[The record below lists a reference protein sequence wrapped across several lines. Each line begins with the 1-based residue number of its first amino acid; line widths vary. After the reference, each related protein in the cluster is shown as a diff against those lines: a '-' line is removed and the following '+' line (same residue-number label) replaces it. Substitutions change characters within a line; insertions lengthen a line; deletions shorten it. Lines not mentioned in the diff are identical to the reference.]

1 MMMMMMDRLMMMMMI
16 VMKYS
21 SIRIRSIDISV
32 TSLSVINDN
41 SIAIMT
47 MILTYK
53 GDGR

>member
-1 MMMMMMDRLMMMMMI
+1 MMTMMMDRLIMMMR

-32 TSLSVINDN
+32 TSLSLINDN